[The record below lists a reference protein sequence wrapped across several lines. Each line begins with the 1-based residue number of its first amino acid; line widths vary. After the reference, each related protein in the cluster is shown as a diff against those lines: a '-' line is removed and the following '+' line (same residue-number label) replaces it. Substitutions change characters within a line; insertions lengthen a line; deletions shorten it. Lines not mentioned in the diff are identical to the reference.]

1 MDLLVVDPLFR
12 CFVSFLIVF
21 CLDFDDIQKLSQNE
35 DTKQL
40 YARSDI
46 LLTML
51 PKSFCLSSFFVIV
64 ILFILQFVT
73 IRGLLLSAMNTC
85 EFEAPP
91 ALKSGEYNTDLPLL
105 KGSVDLVVPSET
117 GYNFLES
124 QDFGA
129 ILRAHKKA
137 VLFAVPGAFT
147 PTCSAKHLPGFI
159 ERADEI
165 RAKGVEEIY
174 CLSVNDKYVMKSWA
188 ESTQNCLRNRIVLVA
203 DGNAEFTSALNAVN
217 DRRSGRMG
225 IRSQRYALIVENGAI
240 VYAFRDS
247 SGLANSSAE
256 NILLHL

>member
-1 MDLLVVDPLFR
+1 MI
-12 CFVSFLIVF
+12 S
-21 CLDFDDIQKLSQNE
+21 
-35 DTKQL
+35 
-40 YARSDI
+40 
-46 LLTML
+46 
-51 PKSFCLSSFFVIV
+51 
-64 ILFILQFVT
+64 FILQFVT

-85 EFEAPP
+85 EFEAHP
-91 ALKSGEYNTDLPLL
+91 ALYNTDLLLL
-105 KGSVDLVVPSET
+105 KGTVDLVVPSET

-129 ILRAHKKA
+129 ILRTHEKA

-159 ERADEI
+159 ERAAEI

-174 CLSVNDKYVMKSWA
+174 CLSVNDKYVMRSWA
-188 ESTQNCLRNRIVLVA
+188 ESTQNCLQNRIVLVA

-240 VYAFRDS
+240 VHVFRDS

-256 NILLHL
+256 NLLSQL